1 MAGVNAAAA
10 AFNQDLS
17 SVPHAFDLADFEN
30 LASAVESY
38 VYQLYSTEGV
48 LLAAVRLAG
57 RQIV

>member
-10 AFNQDLS
+10 AFK
-17 SVPHAFDLADFEN
+17 PHAFDLADFEN